1 MKEQFDRFALR
12 LISVLLTGLLIMT
25 LRGRGVLAMFTPQY
39 ASPWELGKLVYW
51 PMLAVFSLTA
61 RWSGGWRQ
69 TLRVAAPAIVLAP
82 LALSGCCWAV
92 QPLRPAAAVLILLWV
107 VAAAIGTALADQ
119 GRAHSARW
127 LPFLLAEGLLI
138 AAFTFCPPVIG
149 PFLDPK
155 EAVADKIPW

>member
-12 LISVLLTGLLIMT
+12 LISVLLTGLLMMT

-69 TLRVAAPAIVLAP
+69 TLRAAVPAIVLAP
-82 LALSGCCWAV
+82 LAL
-92 QPLRPAAAVLILLWV
+92 
-107 VAAAIGTALADQ
+107 
-119 GRAHSARW
+119 
-127 LPFLLAEGLLI
+127 
-138 AAFTFCPPVIG
+138 
-149 PFLDPK
+149 
-155 EAVADKIPW
+155 